1 MCVFFY
7 STERKSSILNFITLL
22 NESEKRQSPACKW
35 RVDLLKYSTKFSSA
49 ELPKTGNKY
58 NWQCEEPFECS
69 FLLLIHSPNSKSS
82 IHVSIA
88 EWLRYFIRIS
98 FDKVQSQS
106 VFSLSSSFF
115 FFWIAGF
122 IPLIPHTNFL
132 MPKKKVQQLIRYKN
146 MLFYRIHIGNNPI
159 WMFFSSGKL
168 QAVSNF
174 YSRKQ
179 WLEICFYFY
188 FCLFGSFHRKNVCDF
203 IFIILCG
210 KCGVSERVR
219 CGSNA

>member
-1 MCVFFY
+1 MWRTFWMFFFAPH
-7 STERKSSILNFITLL
+7 SFTEFQEFNSCINSRMIALFHKNIFWQGSITVCFFTFFVI
-22 NESEKRQSPACKW
+22 
-35 RVDLLKYSTKFSSA
+35 
-49 ELPKTGNKY
+49 
-58 NWQCEEPFECS
+58 
-69 FLLLIHSPNSKSS
+69 
-82 IHVSIA
+82 
-88 EWLRYFIRIS
+88 
-98 FDKVQSQS
+98 
-106 VFSLSSSFF
+106 F